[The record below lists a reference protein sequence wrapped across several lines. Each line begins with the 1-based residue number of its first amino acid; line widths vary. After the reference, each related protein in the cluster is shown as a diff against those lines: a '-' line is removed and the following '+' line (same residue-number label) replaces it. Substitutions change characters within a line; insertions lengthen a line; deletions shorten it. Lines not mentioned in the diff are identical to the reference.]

1 MRVLRVHIVGWT
13 ASFRNPLFV
22 VGFQPTLPV
31 PPLSTLYGLLSA
43 ARGEPVTPEDTP
55 IGFVFQS
62 VGSARDLETVYEF
75 GKTPLQAKSNICSRE
90 FLVEPDLYLYTPA
103 LWLKPYLERP
113 HYPLLLGRSTELA
126 TVSSIDD
133 MELAQVSAASY
144 QGTLLP
150 FPMEQVYGQ
159 MQSLPTHFTQERPRR
174 PQGIRPFYLITHA
187 VQYSGPALCDPEKGW
202 GIYLHD
208 QN

>member
-1 MRVLRVHIVGWT
+1 MRVLRIHIVGWT

-43 ARGEPVTPEDTP
+43 ARGIAVTPEDAP
-55 IGFVFQS
+55 IGSVFQS
-62 VGSARDLETVYEF
+62 AGSARDLETVYEF
-75 GKTPLQAKSNICSRE
+75 GKVRLQAKSNICLRE
-90 FLVEPDLYLYTPA
+90 FLVDPDLYLYTPA

-126 TVSSIDD
+126 TVMAIDEI
-133 MELAQVSAASY
+133 ELAQASDVSY
-144 QGTLLP
+144 EGTLLP
-150 FPMEQVYGQ
+150 FPMEQIYGQ

-174 PQGIRPFYLITHA
+174 PQGIRPFYLITHG
-187 VQYSGPALCDPEKGW
+187 VQYSGPALYDPEKTW
-202 GIYLHD
+202 GVYVH
-208 QN
+208 NPT

>member
-31 PPLSTLYGLLSA
+31 PPLCTLYGLLSA
-43 ARGEPVTPEDTP
+43 VRGDPVTPEDAS
-55 IGFVFQS
+55 IGFVFRS
-62 VGSARDLETVYEF
+62 AGRARDLETVYEF
-75 GKTPLQAKSNICSRE
+75 KTRLQAKSNICMRE
-90 FLVEPDLYLYTPA
+90 FLIDPELYLYTPA

-126 TVSSIDD
+126 MVADIEE
-133 MELAQVSAASY
+133 MELVQTSEVVY
-144 QGTLLP
+144 RDTLLP
-150 FPMEQVYGQ
+150 FPMEQVYGPI
-159 MQSLPTHFTQERPRR
+159 QSLPTHYTQERPRCPR
-174 PQGIRPFYLITHA
+174 GIRPFYLITHPIK
-187 VQYSGPALCDPEKGW
+187 YSGTALYDPENCW
-202 GIYLHD
+202 GVYLHG

>member
-43 ARGEPVTPEDTP
+43 AYGEPVTPEDVSV
-55 IGFVFQS
+55 GFVFQS
-62 VGSARDLETVYEF
+62 AGKARDMETVYEF
-75 GKTPLQAKSNICSRE
+75 GKTRLRAKPNICLRE
-90 FLVEPDLYLYTPA
+90 FLVDPDIYLYTPA

-113 HYPLLLGRSTELA
+113 QYPLLLGRSTELA
-126 TVSSIDD
+126 TVMAIDEI
-133 MELAQVSAASY
+133 ELAQASDVSYA
-144 QGTLLP
+144 GTLLP
-150 FPMEQVYGQ
+150 FPMEQIYGQ

-174 PQGIRPFYLITHA
+174 PQGIRPFYLITHD
-187 VQYSGPALCDPEKGW
+187 VQYSGPALYDPEHNW
-202 GIYLHD
+202 GVYVHG

>member
-43 ARGEPVTPEDTP
+43 AHGDPVTPEDAP
-55 IGFVFQS
+55 VGFVFQS
-62 VGSARDLETVYEF
+62 AGSARDLETVYEF
-75 GKTPLQAKSNICSRE
+75 GQIRLQAKSNICLRE
-90 FLVEPDLYLYTPA
+90 FLLDPDLYLYTPA
-103 LWLKPYLERP
+103 LWLRSCLERP
-113 HYPLLLGRSTELA
+113 YYPLLLGRSTELA
-126 TVSSIDD
+126 TVAAIDEV
-133 MELAQVSAASY
+133 ELAQVSEVFY

-174 PQGIRPFYLITHA
+174 PQGIRPFYLITHP
-187 VQYSGPALCDPEKGW
+187 VKYSGSAFYDSENDW
-202 GIYLHD
+202 GVYMHG